1 MEEGGVCFCSVWNFS
16 LLFFLFLIFPQKF
29 FFFFLFF
36 ALVFARPEKENE
48 KPKEG
53 LEAKEK
59 GPGVVKIAAPFWGG
73 LGLFGVSACGQRH
86 QPRESPALAQALF

>member
-1 MEEGGVCFCSVWNFS
+1 MLLFS
-16 LLFFLFLIFPQKF
+16 LEFFFAFFSLPYFSAEIF

>member
-1 MEEGGVCFCSVWNFS
+1 MLLFS
-16 LLFFLFLIFPQKF
+16 LEFFFAF
-29 FFFFLFF
+29 FSLPYFSAEIFFFLFF

-73 LGLFGVSACGQRH
+73 LGLFGVSACGH
-86 QPRESPALAQALF
+86 QMGA